1 MYIALPRR
9 VFLHFLSLEML
20 VNLTQY
26 GGTVG
31 VFNNQIFKGRMSK
44 MAISYTVLNRENFSI
59 SSNIKMFLTLGSVLL
74 PLKYKYCRTARYS

>member
-44 MAISYTVLNRENFSI
+44 MLYHMPF
-59 SSNIKMFLTLGSVLL
+59 
-74 PLKYKYCRTARYS
+74 